1 MREQTLE
8 TLQKVKVLSEA
19 GIPLHSLVKKF
30 PLFVNSVSEVREY
43 LDLSWKND
51 ILDVFVSAKIALNLG
66 EDLKTFEEIG
76 FAVSTLLNNQRKT
89 NLGLA
94 LGKSMDDLSSLGLL
108 AVAAAD
114 PEAVN
119 SYTRENHLSMDL
131 RKVFIGTVFASAP
144 LDCLKNTYHQVA
156 RTTKVFELGA
166 EIQNCFSLYHRFFTQ
181 NRYLLPVSLLE
192 YEVNFLL
199 FIRDTANF
207 AKFLKESGSE
217 FIKSSINCKE
227 VVLEEDPTN
236 KFGLDRFRIILNSGN
251 SLIYRSLY
259 SAGSE
264 DVSFC
269 VSSEIF
275 DSLLTEFTYIQADEK
290 EREKAAALDLIKI
303 CDSAKYSSPR
313 LTGLKMKILS

>member
-19 GIPLHSLVKKF
+19 GIPMSSLVKKF

-76 FAVSTLLNNQRKT
+76 FVVSTLLNNQRKT

-108 AVAAAD
+108 AVANAD
-114 PEAVN
+114 PEVVN

-156 RTTKVFELGA
+156 RTTKVFEFGK
-166 EIQNCFSLYHRFFTQ
+166 EIQNFCNIYHRFFIIIHFTP
-181 NRYLLPVSLLE
+181 LSLFE
-192 YEVNFLL
+192 YETNFLL

-217 FIKSSINCKE
+217 LIKSSINCKE
-227 VVLEEDPTN
+227 VVMEEDPTS
-236 KFGLDRFRIILNSGN
+236 KFGLDRFRIILNNGN
-251 SLIYRSLY
+251 SLIYKSLY

-264 DVSFC
+264 DIAFC

-290 EREKAAALDLIKI
+290 ERVTATALELIKI